1 MSAAELH
8 ARNAHLLEHM
18 QCDPIV
24 KQVVI
29 TMDTEEEAAA
39 LAGYLLA
46 ARHLFLEARDRPRN
60 EVTETLAKAE
70 MEDLY
75 FMFPT
80 AVDRDEARRA
90 IEQVRQAYE
99 SFPVVKPRGE

>member
-1 MSAAELH
+1 
-8 ARNAHLLEHM
+8 M

-46 ARHLFLEARDRPRN
+46 ARQLFLEARDRPRN

-70 MEDLY
+70 MEESGDRHLY

-90 IEQVRQAYE
+90 IEQVRQVYE